1 MTVFQ
6 DSQDDDEKC
15 IENTGFYALFLGHT
29 TNVFTQYVTLFKLVY
44 SVDWQTHIWGCF
56 LQLPSLSPNCDPSGT
71 CMSNVSV
78 NLGVPIGEFSFFFLR
93 DFGNFQCAWCLF
105 WFLRFSCSFQTN
117 LLAKLFNVFLA
128 DK

>member
-56 LQLPSLSPNCDPSGT
+56 LQLPSLSPNRDPSGT

-78 NLGVPIGEFSFFFLR
+78 NLGVPIGEFSFFFLG

>member
-44 SVDWQTHIWGCF
+44 SVDW
-56 LQLPSLSPNCDPSGT
+56 
-71 CMSNVSV
+71 
-78 NLGVPIGEFSFFFLR
+78 
-93 DFGNFQCAWCLF
+93 
-105 WFLRFSCSFQTN
+105 
-117 LLAKLFNVFLA
+117 
-128 DK
+128 